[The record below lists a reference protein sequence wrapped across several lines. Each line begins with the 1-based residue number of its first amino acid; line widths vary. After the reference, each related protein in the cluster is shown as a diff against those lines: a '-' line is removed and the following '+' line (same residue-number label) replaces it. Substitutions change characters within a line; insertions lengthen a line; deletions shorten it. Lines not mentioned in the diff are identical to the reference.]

1 MIFDMYFVMKYKA
14 ATTNTRA
21 AMSSQTAIAEAFD
34 LSDEKESFLYG
45 RIRYMHSGRWP
56 LWRMLAIRRCGER
69 IVELAEYTP
78 RRSRSRRRFALV
90 DWSINPPGLSW
101 QQFPTLR
108 AARQAFAERT

>member
-1 MIFDMYFVMKYKA
+1 MYVVMKYKA
-14 ATTNTRA
+14 ATTITRA

-45 RIRYMHSGRWP
+45 RIRHMHSGRWP
-56 LWRMLAIRRCGER
+56 LWRMLAIRRFSER
-69 IVELAEYTP
+69 IIELAEYAS
-78 RRSRSRRRFALV
+78 RRSRRRFALI

-108 AARQAFAERT
+108 VARQAFAERI

>member
-1 MIFDMYFVMKYKA
+1 MYFVMKYKT

-21 AMSSQTAIAEAFD
+21 AMSFQTAIAEAFD

-45 RIRYMHSGRWP
+45 RIRHMHSGRWP

-69 IVELAEYTP
+69 ILELAEYAP
-78 RRSRSRRRFALV
+78 RRSQSRRRFALI
-90 DWSINPPGLSW
+90 DWSIDPPGLSW

-108 AARQAFAERT
+108 AARQAFVART

>member
-1 MIFDMYFVMKYKA
+1 MYFEMKYKA

-34 LSDEKESFLYG
+34 LGDEKERFLYG
-45 RIRYMHSGRWP
+45 RIRHMHSGRWP

-69 IVELAEYTP
+69 IIELAEYAP

-101 QQFPTLR
+101 QEFPTLR
-108 AARQAFAERT
+108 VARQAFAARI